1 MNGRR
6 LVLAVPGDPDQRTGG
21 YLYDRRLAA
30 GLSALGWEVRW
41 LRLPDGFPFPDAAA
55 LAGTGRAFA
64 GLPDKSLVL
73 VDGLALGALP
83 ELAERE
89 ADRLRLA
96 ALVHHPLAQEAGLAP
111 EVAARLWASER
122 RALAAVGRVLC
133 TSTTTARTLA
143 RELGV
148 QEARIAVVEPGT
160 DPAPAARGS
169 GGPEAALLAVGSVI
183 PRKRFDRLVAAL
195 APLAGLSWRLAIAG
209 SLDRSAE
216 AVAELRRAIAEA
228 GLGARVELL
237 GELDGASLEAA
248 YDRADLFVSVSE
260 LEGYGMAL
268 AEALARGLPIVAV
281 AGGAVGDWLP
291 AEAALLV
298 PAGEPAALGAA
309 LARAIGDP
317 GLRARLRRGAL
328 AARARLPAWPEQAMR
343 AAAILQAELAR

>member
-1 MNGRR
+1 MNGRS

-30 GLSALGWEVRW
+30 GLSASGWEVRW

-55 LAGTGRAFA
+55 LAETGRAFA
-64 GLPDKSLVL
+64 ALPAGSLVL
-73 VDGLALGALP
+73 VDGLALGVLP

-89 ADRLRLA
+89 AGRLRLV

-111 EVAARLWASER
+111 ETARQLLASER

-133 TSTTTARTLA
+133 TSTATARTLV

-148 QEARIAVVEPGT
+148 AEARLAVVEPGT

-169 GGPEAALLAVGSVI
+169 GGPEVALLAVGSVI
-183 PRKRFDRLVAAL
+183 PRKRLDRLVAAL
-195 APLAGLSWRLAIAG
+195 APLAGFSWRLAIVG
-209 SLDRSAE
+209 SLDRSRE
-216 AVAELRRAIAEA
+216 AVEALRRTIAGT
-228 GLGARVELL
+228 GLGARVELR
-237 GELDGASLEAA
+237 GELEGAALEAA
-248 YDRADLFVSVSE
+248 FDRADLFVSASE

-281 AGGAVGDWLP
+281 AGGAVADWLP

-298 PAGEPAALGAA
+298 PVDPPSALEAA
-309 LARAIGDP
+309 LARAISDP
-317 GLRARLRRGAL
+317 ELRARLREGAL
-328 AARARLPAWPEQAMR
+328 AARARLPRWPEQAGR
-343 AAAILQAELAR
+343 ASAILEAETRR